1 MNRSIRRICQLASVA
16 ALVCGTTVVASAAP
30 LSPSRFEVSYSGSGQ
45 MTVDVYG
52 GYVDD
57 VMSRNGGDFF
67 VGGAGWN
74 PVVFGQ
80 SSGYG
85 RFDGMTVFDTFVRYQ
100 YSSTSGNFDYMWN
113 VPTTNVDD
121 PAPPSAVPEPGSMM
135 LLGTGLLALA
145 GAARR
150 RLGRAKP

>member
-1 MNRSIRRICQLASVA
+1 MA
-16 ALVCGTTVVASAAP
+16 AMLVSGMAAVASAAP

-52 GYVDD
+52 GYAGD
-57 VMSRNGGDFF
+57 VMNGNGGDFF
-67 VGGAGWN
+67 VAGSGWN

-85 RFDGMTVFDTFVRYQ
+85 RFDGMTVFDNFVRYQ
-100 YSSTSGNFDYMWN
+100 YSSTTGNFGYMWN
-113 VPTTNVDD
+113 VPTPTAVEET
-121 PAPPSAVPEPGSMM
+121 PAAVPEPGSMM

-145 GAARR
+145 GVARR
-150 RLGRAKP
+150 RLGRTAQ